1 MDRIWAP
8 WRIEFI
14 LNYKKE
20 SCFLCDYPREDNDDI
35 NYIVHRGKGNF
46 IILNTFPYNP
56 GHVMVAPYRH
66 IDKLEDLTQDE
77 AQEHFELVRRSVM
90 LLRKVLNPNGFNA
103 GINLGKVAGAGID
116 DHIHSH
122 IVPRW
127 QGDSNFMPVVADT
140 KVLPESLAETYKHL
154 KDGLPG
160 IL

>member
-1 MDRIWAP
+1 
-8 WRIEFI
+8 
-14 LNYKKE
+14 
-20 SCFLCDYPREDNDDI
+20 
-35 NYIVHRGKGNF
+35 
-46 IILNTFPYNP
+46 
-56 GHVMVAPYRH
+56 
-66 IDKLEDLTQDE
+66 
-77 AQEHFELVRRSVM
+77 M